1 MNIAKWLSEILKKAG
16 GICLIAMMLL
26 TCADVVGGFFG
37 HPLLGS
43 EELTGMMAFLLLAFA
58 LPFAELEKSHVGVD
72 LLRMRLPAG
81 IRKINDGM
89 AALLSSGL
97 FCLVAWQCWVY
108 AGEMGDAGQVSATL
122 QFPTFY
128 LIYGVSFACAILAL
142 VIFMG
147 FLRVFKKEEDP
158 HE

>member
-1 MNIAKWLSEILKKAG
+1 MNIAKWLSGILKKAG
-16 GICLIAMMLL
+16 GVCLIGMMLL
-26 TCADVVGGFFG
+26 TCVDVMGSFFG

-58 LPFAELEKSHVGVD
+58 LPSTELEKGHVGVD
-72 LLRMRLPAG
+72 LLHMRLSPR
-81 IRKINDGM
+81 IRNVNDCGV
-89 AALLSSGL
+89 ALLSSVL

-108 AGEMGDAGQVSATL
+108 ASEMGESGQVSATL

-142 VIFMG
+142 VIFIE
-147 FLRVFKKEEDP
+147 FLTLFKKRGP
-158 HE
+158 K